1 MTDFYDIL
9 GLDRSDNPSDRDIQK
24 AYHRKAMKFHPD
36 RMKGVNSDK
45 KDVAERKFKAISEA
59 YQVLSDPKRKGIYD
73 QYGED
78 GLRVEQQ
85 GGNPEFSGQG
95 AGIPAFFQTSG
106 GSRSPFGGFASVS
119 INGVP
124 MFGSGGGGL
133 DEFFSG
139 MGSNGFEFGA
149 RPQPKPRPTITQ
161 QIYLTLAEL
170 SQGCTKKYR
179 VTYSSEHTKTYQV
192 KVKPGW
198 KEGTKVTYRE
208 TYGTVTFVVMEKPH
222 PTFKRVGHNLHWPV
236 QITPSQ
242 AEKRL
247 KLTTTTVDGRSLTIE
262 TESARDEPVHTV
274 VGEGMPKSRD
284 TGKGNLV
291 ITFNIKE

>member
-1 MTDFYDIL
+1 MV
-9 GLDRSDNPSDRDIQK
+9 RS
-24 AYHRKAMKFHPD
+24 
-36 RMKGVNSDK
+36 
-45 KDVAERKFKAISEA
+45 
-59 YQVLSDPKRKGIYD
+59 
-73 QYGED
+73 
-78 GLRVEQQ
+78 
-85 GGNPEFSGQG
+85 
-95 AGIPAFFQTSG
+95 
-106 GSRSPFGGFASVS
+106 
-119 INGVP
+119 
-124 MFGSGGGGL
+124 
-133 DEFFSG
+133 
-139 MGSNGFEFGA
+139 
-149 RPQPKPRPTITQ
+149 
-161 QIYLTLAEL
+161 
-170 SQGCTKKYR
+170 KYR

-262 TESARDEPVHTV
+262 TEPARDEPVHTV
-274 VGEGMPKSRD
+274 AGEGMPKSRD